1 MTLQTFWPML
11 KKEFHEQYR
20 TYRALIALIILLLLG
35 LSAPIIT
42 KITPDLLQ
50 NLGNGIKVQ
59 LPPPTANDALTSYIK
74 NMVELPAVMIVL
86 LAMGC
91 VADERSRGTAIT
103 VLTKPVPRSVFVLA
117 KFLAYAVTLL
127 VSIAL
132 TAAGTY
138 FYTDLLFSPLPLGPF
153 VILNLAMY
161 IFLLQTLALT
171 VLASVLFRNTVA
183 AGGLAFAGFIAL
195 GILPNLSPIIAQGLP
210 LVLLSSE
217 LLPKV
222 LASTAPLGDILW
234 PFGIGLALVAV
245 FIGAACFVFR
255 WQEV

>member
-1 MTLQTFWPML
+1 MALQTFWPML
-11 KKEFHEQYR
+11 KKEFYEQYR
-20 TYRALIALIILLLLG
+20 TYRALIALVILLLLG
-35 LSAPIIT
+35 LSAPIVT
-42 KITPDLLQ
+42 KLTPDLLQ
-50 NLGNGIKVQ
+50 NLGNGIKIE
-59 LPPPTANDALTSYIK
+59 LPPPTANDALASYIK
-74 NMVELPAVMIVL
+74 NMIELPGLVIVL
-86 LAMGC
+86 LVMGC

-117 KFLAYAVTLL
+117 KFFAYAVTLL

-161 IFLLQTLALT
+161 IFLLIILAIT
-171 VLASVLFRNTVA
+171 VLASVLFRNAIA

-195 GILPNLSPIIAQGLP
+195 GTLPSLSSTIAQGLP

-217 LLPKV
+217 RLPRV
-222 LASTAPLGDILW
+222 MASTAPPGDILW
-234 PFGIGLALVAV
+234 PLGIGCVLVAV
-245 FIGAACFVFR
+245 FVGLACFVFR
-255 WQEV
+255 QQEV